1 MNRFDSLAELHE
13 FSAHHVAAIRESL
26 GLLMPRLGELVG
38 QFDALLKRDA
48 AKREFDGLEG
58 ERRER
63 LQSVMASFILR
74 TINCTFDDAFCE
86 YAREVSQ
93 ASDVPRGFFAFGLT
107 QAQDFVCRVLPGV
120 QRDAARLAEMLA
132 AWNRLAAILKELT
145 R

>member
-93 ASDVPRGFFAFGLT
+93 APDVPRGFFAFGLT